1 MAKANPI
8 LSENIH
14 RNLVDYARENYE
26 SFYYLSYSYVKNRE
40 EAMDIVTNVIYY
52 SLMNGR
58 KLQDLP
64 PMKVWYFQLLCRYG
78 MRSMHRNDYVRK
90 FTENSKL
97 YAYME
102 TLEPSATN
110 AFKLYYLEDMTIPQ
124 IEGVLHQKNNEITGR
139 LAVVRRELKIDSS
152 LDEESM
158 ERLDEIKRIYYEPEV
173 PEELSKEIEKIILK
187 EEANNAEYEAKSK
200 KTRFIKPLGVVL
212 LAFLIYYLTL
222 RTAQNNPDFANSIST
237 IPVLGSI
244 FAPFL

>member
-1 MAKANPI
+1 MAKPNPVI
-8 LSENIH
+8 SENIH
-14 RNLVDYARENYE
+14 RNLVDYAKENYKD
-26 SFYYLSYSYVKNRE
+26 FYYLSYSYVKNRK

-64 PMKVWYFQLLCRYG
+64 PMKIWYFQLLCRYG
-78 MRSMHRNDYVRK
+78 MRSMHRTNYERK
-90 FTENSKL
+90 FTENSQL

-110 AFKLYYLEDMTIPQ
+110 SFKLYYLEDMTIPQ
-124 IEGVLHQKNNEITGR
+124 IEDVLHQKKDEITGR

-173 PEELSKEIEKIILK
+173 PKELLAEIDEIILK
-187 EEANNAEYEAKSK
+187 EEASNAEYLAKSK

-222 RTAQNNPDFANSIST
+222 RTAQNNPDFASSIST

-244 FAPFL
+244 FAPFI

>member
-1 MAKANPI
+1 MAKRNPV

-26 SFYYLSYSYVKNRE
+26 SFYHLSYSYVKNRE

-64 PMKVWYFQLLCRYG
+64 PMKIWYFQLLCRYG
-78 MRSMHRNDYVRK
+78 MRSMHRNDYERK
-90 FTENSKL
+90 FTENSQL

-124 IEGVLHQKNNEITGR
+124 IEGVLHQKKDEITGR
-139 LAVVRRELKIDSS
+139 LAMVRRELKIDSS

-158 ERLDEIKRIYYEPEV
+158 KRLDEIKNIYYEPEI
-173 PEELSKEIEKIILK
+173 PKELFQEIEAIILR
-187 EEANNAEYEAKSK
+187 EEKNNAEYETKSNK
-200 KTRFIKPLGVVL
+200 MRFIKPVGVFI

-222 RTAQNNPDFANSIST
+222 RTAQNDPEFANSIST
-237 IPVLGSI
+237 IPILGSI

>member
-1 MAKANPI
+1 
-8 LSENIH
+8 
-14 RNLVDYARENYE
+14 
-26 SFYYLSYSYVKNRE
+26 
-40 EAMDIVTNVIYY
+40 
-52 SLMNGR
+52 
-58 KLQDLP
+58 
-64 PMKVWYFQLLCRYG
+64 
-78 MRSMHRNDYVRK
+78 
-90 FTENSKL
+90 
-97 YAYME
+97 
-102 TLEPSATN
+102 
-110 AFKLYYLEDMTIPQ
+110 MTIPQ